1 MPADFFIE
9 VIKNGYTSMSP
20 AYSEHLYNR
29 DKVWGEDLENQFF
42 TKFLKKIP
50 ENRWYGL
57 HKD

>member
-1 MPADFFIE
+1 
-9 VIKNGYTSMSP
+9 MSP